1 MRPKSTCQE
10 YQQAL
15 DIRMLFHGEQRE
27 SVRPQGKVKRSPW
40 TSVDVT
46 VVAYWYKVQR
56 SGAGRGTK
64 WDKDGRGPAVSTE
77 MYALYSYTYRSREA
91 RHRQKHPQGGR
102 QGRGLHLPSRSP
114 RRKRTYPSKR
124 VSRRYRYE
132 KTKGQIE
139 EMTEA
144 LPWGRQRGP
153 LPRENGRR
161 GGDGDECKLYLLH
174 GGRGHETCL
183 VVRCVDGRR

>member
-1 MRPKSTCQE
+1 M
-10 YQQAL
+10 
-15 DIRMLFHGEQRE
+15 
-27 SVRPQGKVKRSPW
+27 RPQGKVKRSPW

-91 RHRQKHPQGGR
+91 RPGQTASPGR
-102 QGRGLHLPSRSP
+102 QAGRAHLPNPSSP
-114 RRKRTYPSKR
+114 LAVPAEEAHISIKEGRPMEQVRENEGREGKGCRKHCR
-124 VSRRYRYE
+124 
-132 KTKGQIE
+132 
-139 EMTEA
+139 A
-144 LPWGRQRGP
+144 GRQRGP

-161 GGDGDECKLYLLH
+161 GGHGDECELYLLH
-174 GGRGHETCL
+174 GGGGHETCL